1 MEPTVK
7 RRLFVSA
14 AAAATVLPAAVRA
27 QTPVTLKIGIIPAE
41 ICGQVIYG
49 AEAGYF
55 SRAGLD
61 MQMQTF
67 PSGGAIA
74 AALAGGALD
83 IGMVDLTSMINAH
96 VRGIPFVALAP
107 GLVNSS
113 EAPTFA
119 IVVRGDSDIRSA
131 KDLNGKSIGV
141 NGLNNIAQVSAM
153 AWIDNNG
160 GNSKAVKFVELPLPA
175 KAAAIKAGTI
185 DASLDTEPFLT
196 YGLDQGFRAFYMEVK
211 PIASPYLLDVFAST
225 REWAQK
231 NSAAAAKFISA
242 MHDTSVWANANHQ
255 LTAPMLAKA
264 TRLPLEVVQRM
275 RRGAF
280 AVNEDPKLVQPVID
294 AVVRYGIIA
303 KGFPA
308 SELMYKGPA

>member
-1 MEPTVK
+1 MVPN
-7 RRLFVSA
+7 A
-14 AAAATVLPAAVRA
+14 ARA
-27 QTPVTLKIGIIPAE
+27 QTTIPLKIGIIPAE
-41 ICGQVIYG
+41 ICGQIIYG
-49 AEAGYF
+49 VESGYF

-61 MQMQTF
+61 VQTQTF

-96 VRGIPFVALAP
+96 VHGIPFIGLSPA
-107 GLVNSS
+107 LVNSS
-113 EAPTFA
+113 EAPTFG
-119 IVVRGDSDIRSA
+119 IVVRGDSNIHVA
-131 KDLNGKSIGV
+131 KDFNNKSIGV

-160 GNSKAVKFVELPLPA
+160 GTSKSVKFVELPLPA

-196 YGLDQGFRAFYMEVK
+196 YGLDQGFRAFFMEVK
-211 PIASPYLLDVFAST
+211 PIASPYLLDLFAAT
-225 REWAQK
+225 QDWAQQ
-231 NSAAAAKFISA
+231 NRPAAAKFIA
-242 MHDTSVWANANHQ
+242 AVRATTIWANANHP

-264 TRLPLEVVQRM
+264 THIPLEVVQRM

-280 AVNEDPKLVQPVID
+280 AVDNDPKLIQPVID
-294 AVVRYGIIA
+294 AVARYGIIE

-308 SELMYKGPA
+308 SELIYKP

>member
-1 MEPTVK
+1 MEPTLK

-14 AAAATVLPAAVRA
+14 AAAATVLPVATRA

-49 AEAGYF
+49 VEAGYF

-61 MQMQTF
+61 VQTQTF

-74 AALAGGALD
+74 SALAGGALD

-119 IVVRGDSDIRSA
+119 IVVRGDSDIRAA
-131 KDLNGKSIGV
+131 KDLNGKSVGV

-160 GNSKAVKFVELPLPA
+160 GNSKTREIRQI
-175 KAAAIKAGTI
+175 AAAGQSSRSQGGNDRRLTRYRAVSHLRPRSGLSRVLHGGQADRIALS
-185 DASLDTEPFLT
+185 ARRFLLNARLGAT
-196 YGLDQGFRAFYMEVK
+196 QQRRRGE
-211 PIASPYLLDVFAST
+211 
-225 REWAQK
+225 
-231 NSAAAAKFISA
+231 FISVCE
-242 MHDTSVWANANHQ
+242 TSVWANANHQ
-255 LTAPMLAKA
+255 LTARCWPK
-264 TRLPLEVVQRM
+264 QRAF
-275 RRGAF
+275 RSKWCNGCGGAHSRSMQTSSF
-280 AVNEDPKLVQPVID
+280 N
-294 AVVRYGIIA
+294 R
-303 KGFPA
+303 
-308 SELMYKGPA
+308 

>member
-1 MEPTVK
+1 MLK

-14 AAAATVLPAAVRA
+14 AAAVTVLPVKIGA
-27 QTPVTLKIGIIPAE
+27 QTPVTVKVGIIPAE

-49 AEAGYF
+49 IEAGYF

-61 MQMQTF
+61 VQTQTF

-74 AALAGGALD
+74 SALAGGALD

-96 VRGIPFVALAP
+96 VHGIPFVALAP

-160 GNSKAVKFVELPLPA
+160 GNSKSVKFVELPLPA
-175 KAAAIKAGTI
+175 KAAAVKAGTI

-225 REWAQK
+225 RDWAQR
-231 NSAAAAKFISA
+231 NSAAAAKFIAA
-242 MHDTSVWANANHQ
+242 MRDTSIWANANHP

-264 TRLPLEVVQRM
+264 TKLPVEVVQRM

-280 AVNEDPKLVQPVID
+280 AVNADPKLIQPVID
-294 AVVRYGIIA
+294 AVARYGIIE
-303 KGFPA
+303 KPFPA
-308 SELMYKGPA
+308 SELMYKASA

>member
-1 MEPTVK
+1 MK
-7 RRLFVSA
+7 RSLFVA
-14 AAAATVLPAAVRA
+14 AAAAASAIPLPAAAQSPIAVR
-27 QTPVTLKIGIIPAE
+27 IGIIPAE
-41 ICGQVIYG
+41 ICGQIIYG
-49 AEAGYF
+49 LEGGYF

-61 MQMQTF
+61 VQTQTF

-96 VRGIPFVALAP
+96 VRGIPFVGLAP
-107 GLVNSS
+107 ALVNSS
-113 EAPTFA
+113 DSPTFG
-119 IVVRGDSDIRSA
+119 IVVRGDSDIRVA
-131 KDLNGKSIGV
+131 KDFNGKSVGV

-160 GNSKAVKFVELPLPA
+160 GNSKSVKFVELPLPA

-196 YGLDQGFRAFYMEVK
+196 YGLDQGFRAFLMEVK
-211 PIASPYLLDVFAST
+211 PIASPYLLDFFAST
-225 REWAQK
+225 RDWAQH
-231 NSAAAAKFISA
+231 NGPATAKFIAA
-242 MHDTSVWANANHQ
+242 MRETSVWANANRA

-264 TRLPLEVVQRM
+264 TRIPLDVVQRM
-275 RRGAF
+275 RRGSF
-280 AVNEDPKLVQPVID
+280 AVNNDTKLVQPVID
-294 AVVRYGIIA
+294 AVVRYGIIP

-308 SELMYKGPA
+308 SELIYTIA